1 MTGEI
6 EMYLILFGAPGVGK
20 GTQAKFISRKFGIA
34 HLSTGDMLRQA
45 VKNATDLGKKAGELM
60 AGGKLVPDDLMLG
73 LIRERISLP
82 DCKNGFVLDGFPRTI
97 IQAEELDKLIRE
109 LELPDLI
116 CIEVVVSDQA
126 IITRLINRR
135 LCSSCGTDYNL
146 LSNPPQENM
155 ICIKCGG
162 NVIQRDDDNEKT
174 IAQRLTIYQ
183 EQTAPLRQFYIEK
196 GNYHEVDG
204 SRSIDAVQA
213 DILAIFES

>member
-1 MTGEI
+1 
-6 EMYLILFGAPGVGK
+6 MYLILFGAPGAGK
-20 GTQAKFISRKFGIA
+20 GTQAKFISHKFNIA

-135 LCSSCGTDYNL
+135 LCSSCGADYNL

-162 NVIQRDDDNEKT
+162 NVIQRDDDSEKS
-174 IAQRLTIYQ
+174 IA
-183 EQTAPLRQFYIEK
+183 
-196 GNYHEVDG
+196 
-204 SRSIDAVQA
+204 
-213 DILAIFES
+213 

>member
-6 EMYLILFGAPGVGK
+6 EMYLIMFGAPGVGK
-20 GTQAKFISRKFGIA
+20 GTQAKFISHKFNIA

-60 AGGKLVPDDLMLG
+60 AGGKLVPDEVMLG
-73 LIRERISLP
+73 LIRERISRP
-82 DCKNGFVLDGFPRTI
+82 DCNNGFILDGFPRTI
-97 IQAEELDKLIRE
+97 IQAEELNKLMRE
-109 LELPDLI
+109 LELPDLT
-116 CIEVVVSDQA
+116 CIEITVPDKA
-126 IITRLINRR
+126 IITRLLNRR

-162 NVIQRDDDNEKT
+162 NIIRRDDDNEKT
-174 IAQRLTIYQ
+174 ITQRLKVYQ
-183 EQTAPLRQFYIEK
+183 EQTAPLRQFYK
-196 GNYHEVDG
+196 GKGSYHEVDG
-204 SRSIDAVQA
+204 SRSIDEVQA